1 MVIIIIIYNF
11 KLFKYIAKKW
21 LYNFY
26 FNNKKNFKLYIYN
39 LRDYIY
45 NFDNYIYNLSN
56 CIYNLK
62 NYIYRLENVSAN
74 QKIVF
79 LT

>member
-11 KLFKYIAKKW
+11 RLFRYIVKKW

-26 FNNKKNFKLYIYN
+26 FNNKKNFGPYIYN

-45 NFDNYIYNLSN
+45 NFDNYIYNLN
-56 CIYNLK
+56 NYIYNLK
-62 NYIYRLENVSAN
+62 DCIYKLEDISAN
-74 QKIVF
+74 QKIAF